1 MNEKSAFEII
11 KLKGKESFVSI
22 SKKKKDS
29 VVHIKLDEHGKGIKI
44 LYKSH
49 FSNHILRLFSVLLTY
64 QCFELWSR

>member
-22 SKKKKDS
+22 SKKKKDN
-29 VVHIKLDEHGKGIKI
+29 VVHIKLDEHGKGIEI

-49 FSNHILRLFSVLLTY
+49 FTNHVLDYFL
-64 QCFELWSR
+64 CC